1 MSALLLAITRWD
13 PKSWA
18 ERFRSL
24 WPGRD
29 IRLWPDGVGNPS
41 DIAYAC
47 AWMPPPGLLAT
58 LPNLRAIFSLGAGVD
73 HLLADPALPD
83 VPIARIVDPDLT
95 MRMREYVTLH
105 VLLHHRRQ
113 RLYDAQQRE
122 RRWLDHEQPAANEVS
137 IGIMGIGELG
147 RDAATTLAQLG
158 FNVAGWSRTPK
169 SIAGVETFHGE
180 DGVDAFLARSE
191 ILVVLLPNTPTT
203 QGLLNLRLL
212 RKLKRDGAL
221 GGAYLINAGRGNLQV
236 DADVIAALDE
246 GSLAGASLDVFPT
259 EPLTKDSPLWSHPKV
274 FVTPHNAAA
283 SVARTLVGNVLKQI
297 ENFEAG
303 YPLRNLVD
311 RKAGY

>member
-1 MSALLLAITRWD
+1 
-13 PKSWA
+13 
-18 ERFRSL
+18 
-24 WPGRD
+24 
-29 IRLWPDGVGNPS
+29 
-41 DIAYAC
+41 
-47 AWMPPPGLLAT
+47 MPPAGLLAT

-113 RLYDAQQRE
+113 RLYEAQQRE

-137 IGIMGIGELG
+137 IGIMGLGELG
-147 RDAATTLAQLG
+147 RDAAATLTQLG
-158 FNVAGWSRTPK
+158 FNVSGWSRTPK
-169 SIAGVETFHGE
+169 NIAGVETFHGE

-236 DADVIAALDE
+236 DADVLAALDE
-246 GSLAGASLDVFPT
+246 GSLAGASLDVFPI

-274 FVTPHNAAA
+274 FITPHNAAA
-283 SVARTLVGNVLKQI
+283 SVARTLVGNVLTQI

>member
-137 IGIMGIGELG
+137 IGIMGLGELG

>member
-24 WPGRD
+24 SPARD
-29 IRLWPDGVGNPS
+29 VRLWPDGVGNPS

-47 AWMPPPGLLAT
+47 AWMPPPGLFAT

-137 IGIMGIGELG
+137 VGIMGLGELG

>member
-1 MSALLLAITRWD
+1 
-13 PKSWA
+13 
-18 ERFRSL
+18 
-24 WPGRD
+24 
-29 IRLWPDGVGNPS
+29 
-41 DIAYAC
+41 
-47 AWMPPPGLLAT
+47 MPPPGLLAT

>member
-137 IGIMGIGELG
+137 IGIMGLGELG

-191 ILVVLLPNTPTT
+191 ILVVLLPNTPAT

-283 SVARTLVGNVLKQI
+283 SVARTLVGNVLEQI